1 METGAD
7 IPSIAEQIAWLRD
20 RANDAALIREYLVQ
34 SGSVN
39 VDRAERDAVMWDAVL
54 ASLES
59 IAKADKPH
67 RRRSPRQN
75 R

>member
-1 METGAD
+1 MQFMQTGAD
-7 IPSIAEQIAWLRD
+7 IPTIAEQIAWLRD
-20 RANDAALIREYLVQ
+20 RANDAALLREYLVK

-59 IAKADKPH
+59 IAAKADKSH
-67 RRRSPRQN
+67 R
-75 R
+75 